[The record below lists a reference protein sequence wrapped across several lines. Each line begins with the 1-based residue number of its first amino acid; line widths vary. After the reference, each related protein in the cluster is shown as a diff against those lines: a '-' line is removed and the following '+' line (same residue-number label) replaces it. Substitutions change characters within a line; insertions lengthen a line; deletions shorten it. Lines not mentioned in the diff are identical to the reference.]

1 MWSPFNLG
9 RSQPSHSMQG
19 EDMSNTLLESAP
31 NLEVRATKAID
42 NAPHLLGQTL
52 HCEAEGGQ
60 VTLRGVVSSYFQKQ
74 MAQETLRRIDGVE
87 EVTNL
92 LEVSWSRVQETAPLA

>member
-1 MWSPFNLG
+1 
-9 RSQPSHSMQG
+9 
-19 EDMSNTLLESAP
+19 MSNTLVAP
-31 NLEVRATKAID
+31 ENLEDRASTAIN

-52 HCEAEGGQ
+52 RCEASGNE
-60 VTLRGVVSSYFQKQ
+60 VILRGVVSSYFQKQ

-92 LEVSWSRVQETAPLA
+92 LEVSWSRVQETAPTA